1 MKLLLSLDTGL
12 ITPFTDCGGQYG
24 KADAMISFCFNQIL
38 WCFRLSFVPFNIMT
52 EGNIMNLSFTRT
64 ALSVAVATSFVP
76 PVWANASN
84 LDQVIVS
91 ATRVEQAK
99 SDYTGNI
106 TVITNEQLT
115 EKAIQTLPEALD
127 RIGGL
132 PLWSYGGMG
141 KSTSLYL
148 RGHDSKRTLLLVDGV
163 RFNDPTNLNGANWEH
178 ILVSDIERI
187 EILPG
192 AQAGIWGADAGA
204 GVINVITKKAAEGT
218 HGSISYMLGDLGQ
231 KHTKLNASYGQQK
244 FDARISLQSLSED
257 GFSAITPITNG
268 KPQNPLNYEK
278 DGYRNN
284 TANIKFGWNLAQKQ
298 RLEVGGTFVDA
309 NNRYDNG
316 SIPNSPDVYGTFQ
329 QNIGYLSY
337 GFDAAG
343 WQTKM
348 STSTGNM
355 LRKAFDIY
363 GGRFDVDVNQNSL
376 ISSKS
381 DSLGSWSL
389 GAEQIAQ
396 NAKQMGTGS
405 QSGRYEQMGY
415 FINRVQKIHLPQ
427 AEYPTIANV
436 SLRKDEHNRYDDYVS
451 KTLGIKQPLNKD
463 SYLAFNLGN
472 RQRTPNLF
480 ERFGGG
486 WTQASPNLKPE
497 TIQSSEIT
505 FGWKGYSVTRFE
517 DRVDNL
523 INYGSS
529 SYINIAGIS
538 QLKGWEWKA
547 EQAIAALGSELA
559 LIYTVL
565 DAKDQAGIPLAK
577 RPEASGSLSW
587 SYLGLNK
594 TMVGLQVQYVGN
606 RFDSYDSLG
615 QGDKASNTGNYW
627 LWHANGSYQFTK
639 EVRLFV
645 KGINITDERIA
656 QSTNFYNKSSD
667 PAWNTDPA
675 THYYAYS
682 PRTLLA
688 GVEYKF

>member
-1 MKLLLSLDTGL
+1 
-12 ITPFTDCGGQYG
+12 
-24 KADAMISFCFNQIL
+24 
-38 WCFRLSFVPFNIMT
+38 
-52 EGNIMNLSFTRT
+52 MNLSFSRT
-64 ALSVAVATSFVP
+64 ALSVAVATSFVT
-76 PVWANASN
+76 PVWANATN

-106 TVITNEQLT
+106 TVITSEQLT

-204 GVINVITKKAAEGT
+204 GVINVITKKADEGT
-218 HGSISYMLGDLGQ
+218 HGSISYTLGDLGQ
-231 KHTKLNASYGQQK
+231 KHTKLNASYGQQN

-257 GFSAITPITNG
+257 GFSAIAPITDG

-278 DGYRNN
+278 DGYRND

-316 SIPNSPDVYGTFQ
+316 STPNSPDVYGTFQ

-389 GAEQIAQ
+389 GAEQITQ
-396 NAKQMGTGS
+396 NAKQMGTGI

-415 FINRVQKIHLPQ
+415 FINRVQKFHLPQ
-427 AEYPTIANV
+427 AEYPTIINV
-436 SLRKDEHNRYDDYVS
+436 GLRKDEHNRYDDYVS
-451 KTLGIKQPLNKD
+451 KALGIKQLLTKD
-463 SYLAFNLGN
+463 SYLAFNLGD
-472 RQRTPNLF
+472 RQRTPSLDDK
-480 ERFGGG
+480 FGQWGN
-486 WTQASPNLKPE
+486 PNIQPE
-497 TIQSSEIT
+497 TIDSREVT
-505 FGWKGYSVTRFE
+505 LGWKGYSVTRFE
-517 DRVDNL
+517 DQVNNL
-523 INYGSS
+523 IAYDGGLVN
-529 SYINIAGIS
+529 INGVS
-538 QLKGWEWKA
+538 RLKGWEWKA
-547 EQAIAALGSELA
+547 EQTIPVLASEVALT
-559 LIYTVL
+559 YTVL
-565 DAKDQAGIPLAK
+565 DAKNQNDEALGQ
-577 RPEASGSLSW
+577 RPENSGSLSW
-587 SYLGLNK
+587 TYLGLSN
-594 TMVGLQVQYVGN
+594 TLLSVQGQHMGN
-606 RFDSYDSLG
+606 RHYG
-615 QGDKASNTGNYW
+615 ANHTGMQTGNYW
-627 LWHANGSYQFTK
+627 LWHANASHQWNK
-639 EVRLFV
+639 SLRIFV
-645 KGINITDERIA
+645 KGINLTDERVMQGNA
-656 QSTNFYNKSSD
+656 FS
-667 PAWNTDPA
+667 NT
-675 THYYAYS
+675 YYAYS
-682 PRTLLA
+682 PRTFLA